1 MRRFPR
7 SSATA
12 ATTPP
17 PVPTSPR
24 TEAATTPDT
33 SAGTTARA
41 ASRTARPVLWGARLL
56 ARYGIGLMQ
65 VSLGTTFLVFGA
77 LKFFPGASP
86 AEDLVVPTVETL
98 TFGLLTGGAAMAA
111 TAVVECFIGLTLI
124 TGKLLKTGL
133 AVLAAALVGIL
144 SPLVLLFGE
153 LFPGG
158 VPTLEAQY
166 VFKDIVLAAG
176 ALVVAAG
183 ALGARLVPPAAPD
196 QDSSAV
202 LPQDPAA
209 PAQVPASAPGEGR
222 PAAPPVPLPRAPRT
236 PGRHRAAPPQPRT
249 AGADRSDRRTQE
261 EHRPL
266 RTEPGGQA
274 AQSGP
279 GEANDRFSPARPLQE
294 R

>member
-7 SSATA
+7 FSATA

-24 TEAATTPDT
+24 TEAATTPNT
-33 SAGTTARA
+33 SAAPA
-41 ASRTARPVLWGARLL
+41 ARPVPWGARLL
-56 ARYGIGLMQ
+56 ARHGIGLMRI
-65 VSLGTTFLVFGA
+65 SLGTTFLVFGA
-77 LKFFPGASP
+77 LKLFPGVSP

-144 SPLVLLFGE
+144 SPLVLLFGD

-183 ALGARLVPPAAPD
+183 ALGARLVPPAAPAREPAAD
-196 QDSSAV
+196 PGKGRSAPLPV
-202 LPQDPAA
+202 PPPRPPQD
-209 PAQVPASAPGEGR
+209 
-222 PAAPPVPLPRAPRT
+222 
-236 PGRHRAAPPQPRT
+236 PGRHRAAPPQPRAGGQDRSART
-249 AGADRSDRRTQE
+249 AAGAAAK
-261 EHRPL
+261 
-266 RTEPGGQA
+266 PGAQMA
-274 AQSGP
+274 ANPKS
-279 GEANDRFSPARPLQE
+279 R
-294 R
+294 